1 MYEGRNE
8 KKKMQVKKGK
18 RKRKRQKRK
27 EQIGK
32 KYVVQWQ
39 EEGGSV
45 GREVAVWGGSG
56 AVRGVPG
63 RRPAGG
69 EGQATPGGEQA
80 RSVQRACLREHS
92 QCKWNRTNEG
102 QRGER
107 RGGTRGPQSM

>member
-1 MYEGRNE
+1 M
-8 KKKMQVKKGK
+8 
-18 RKRKRQKRK
+18 
-27 EQIGK
+27 
-32 KYVVQWQ
+32 QWQ

-107 RGGTRGPQSM
+107 RGGTRGPQST